1 MSEPIVRTLA
11 SVASPQVC
19 MPYDGV
25 AGAHLFTGTVSGAGS
40 VSAAVAVEGSNDLIG
55 WSPIVTLSPS
65 GSGSA
70 VASASTSNSY
80 RYVRANVSAVT
91 GQLIVKMA
99 SETVEAD
106 TAVPPGMKPVYATL
120 SDGGIGKVYA
130 GDSLLFSL
138 TPFGITPVANNIGD
152 AGLAGFGVGICPTL
166 PAGFTQ
172 LPGTTDPASDN
183 YGNYQY
189 SDGSI
194 MVWVPRFY
202 YRIGSQASPRYAT
215 YGVNAIDIVG
225 DSAFGSE
232 ADANSAGYALH
243 RAFFDGGPQLGFFV
257 DKYQCSNNGGIA
269 SSVRYGAPL
278 STATVHNPISALGGA
293 PTNTFGGT
301 ITAAKTRGGAFHPAS
316 IFIYSAL
323 AMLSMAHGQA
333 ATASTCAWYDATGV
347 SNFPKGNNNNALRD
361 VNDASVLY
369 VSDGYS
375 NCGQTGS
382 ATPFAKTTHNGQAC
396 GIADLNGNMY
406 EVALGIQ
413 CVATSKAITAI
424 TQANPAVCTA
434 AAHGFVTGDAV
445 LIASGAGMTALNDRL
460 YTITVLTADTFALDG
475 IDASALPAYTGSA
488 TATRGTFYAA
498 KTTARMRDF
507 TEGVTLASDHWGAV
521 GAAANFQAIT
531 PRFRTDYPNNGAA
544 QRFGNAGAQVLSSA
558 TAGNDWILT
567 GAGQPQAGGVS
578 AAGSNQF
585 GADYFYQYARN
596 EMCLIAGGNW
606 SVASSAGVWGVNWSL
621 ARATSA
627 NYVGFRAASYL

>member
-1 MSEPIVRTLA
+1 MGVETELLGVKNRWDGKEFQVIERENGDIAVLA
-11 SVASPQVC
+11 G
-19 MPYDGV
+19 GV
-25 AGAHLFTGTVSGAGS
+25 V
-40 VSAAVAVEGSNDLIG
+40 I
-55 WSPIVTLSPS
+55 
-65 GSGSA
+65 
-70 VASASTSNSY
+70 
-80 RYVRANVSAVT
+80 
-91 GQLIVKMA
+91 
-99 SETVEAD
+99 AD
-106 TAVPPGMKPVYATL
+106 TNKVPVTAILLDEGV
-120 SDGGIGKVYA
+120 GKVYA
-130 GDSLLFSL
+130 GESLLFSV
-138 TPFGITPVANNIGD
+138 TPFGVSPVANNIGD

-166 PAGFTQ
+166 PPGFVQ
-172 LPGTTDPASDN
+172 LAGTTDPASAN

-202 YRIGSQASPRYAT
+202 YRIGSPASPRYAT

-257 DKYQCSNNGGIA
+257 DKYQCSNNGGTA
-269 SSVRYGAPL
+269 SSLRYGAPL
-278 STATVHNPISALGGA
+278 STAAVHNPISALTGA

-301 ITAAKTRGGAFHPAS
+301 ITAAKTRGSAFHPAS

-333 ATASTCAWYDATGV
+333 ATASTWCAWYDATGV

-382 ATPFAKTTHNGQAC
+382 GAPFAKTTHNGQAC

-413 CVATSKAITAI
+413 CVAASKTITAA
-424 TQANPAVCTA
+424 TQANPVALTI
-434 AAHGFVTGDAV
+434 AAHGYVAGDTV
-445 LIASGAGMTALNDRL
+445 LIAGVGGMTQLNDRL
-460 YTITVLTADTFALDG
+460 FEIAVTDANTITLPGVDG
-475 IDASALPAYTGSA
+475 AGFGAFTSGGSA
-488 TATRGTFYAA
+488 TLGTFYAA
-498 KTTARMRDF
+498 KTATRMRDF

-544 QRFGNAGAQVLSSA
+544 QRFGDAGAQVLSSA
-558 TAGNDWILT
+558 TSGNDWILT

-578 AAGSNQF
+578 VAGSNQF
-585 GADYFYQYARN
+585 GVDYFYQYIRN
-596 EMCLIAGGNW
+596 DMCLIAGGGW
-606 SVASSAGVWGVNWSL
+606 SYVSIAGVWGVNWSL
-621 ARATSA
+621 ARSTTA